1 MLYYLPSTKY
11 IFAVFEAG
19 GPSLLIMSGSYLEQ
33 ISHQLTS
40 MSAQENVPKKQNV
53 RLLKLNTLFL
63 KGSLMKLIKISVLT
77 TTTTA
82 NMETQLSVLTLL
94 LTKLQN
100 IQKTLYTI

>member
-1 MLYYLPSTKY
+1 M
-11 IFAVFEAG
+11 G
-19 GPSLLIMSGSYLEQ
+19 
-33 ISHQLTS
+33 
-40 MSAQENVPKKQNV
+40 AQENVPKKQNV
-53 RLLKLNTLFL
+53 RLLKLNSLFL

-100 IQKTLYTI
+100 IQKNSLHKLMQ

>member
-1 MLYYLPSTKY
+1 M
-11 IFAVFEAG
+11 G
-19 GPSLLIMSGSYLEQ
+19 
-33 ISHQLTS
+33 
-40 MSAQENVPKKQNV
+40 AQENVPKKQNV
-53 RLLKLNTLFL
+53 RLLKLNCLFL

-100 IQKTLYTI
+100 IQKNSLHKLMQ

>member
-1 MLYYLPSTKY
+1 
-11 IFAVFEAG
+11 
-19 GPSLLIMSGSYLEQ
+19 MSGSYLEQ
-33 ISHQLTS
+33 ISYQLTS

-53 RLLKLNTLFL
+53 RLLKLNSLFL

-100 IQKTLYTI
+100 IQKNSLHNLMQ

>member
-1 MLYYLPSTKY
+1 
-11 IFAVFEAG
+11 
-19 GPSLLIMSGSYLEQ
+19 MSGSYLEQ
-33 ISHQLTS
+33 ISYPLTS
-40 MSAQENVPKKQNV
+40 MGAQENVPKKQNV
-53 RLLKLNTLFL
+53 RLLKLNSLFL

-100 IQKTLYTI
+100 IQKNSLHNLMQ

>member
-1 MLYYLPSTKY
+1 
-11 IFAVFEAG
+11 
-19 GPSLLIMSGSYLEQ
+19 
-33 ISHQLTS
+33 

-53 RLLKLNTLFL
+53 RLLKLNSLFL

-100 IQKTLYTI
+100 IQKNSLHNLMQ

>member
-1 MLYYLPSTKY
+1 
-11 IFAVFEAG
+11 
-19 GPSLLIMSGSYLEQ
+19 MSGSHLEQ
-33 ISHQLTS
+33 ISYQLTS

-53 RLLKLNTLFL
+53 RLLKLNSLFL

-100 IQKTLYTI
+100 IQKNSLHNLMQ